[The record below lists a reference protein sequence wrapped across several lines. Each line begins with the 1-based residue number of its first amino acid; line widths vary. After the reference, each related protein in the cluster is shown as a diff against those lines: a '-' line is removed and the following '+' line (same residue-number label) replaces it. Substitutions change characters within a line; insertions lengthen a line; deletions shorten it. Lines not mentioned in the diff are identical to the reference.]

1 MPPTVGFISKLY
13 IFNAA
18 LSNNLVGLI
27 IVAAIGSTISLYYY
41 MRVIVRMFM
50 MEGSPVL
57 GSLIK
62 PQRSFATTVIVG
74 ASVALIL
81 LLGTLLPEKALRVAK
96 HSASEV
102 TGG

>member
-1 MPPTVGFISKLY
+1 MG
-13 IFNAA
+13 
-18 LSNNLVGLI
+18 LV

-62 PQRSFATTVIVG
+62 PKRSMVTTWIVG
-74 ASVALIL
+74 GSVAIIL
-81 LLGTLLPEKALRVAK
+81 LLGTFLPESALRMAK
-96 HSASEV
+96 HSAAEV
-102 TGG
+102 SGG